1 MRMNKEVVAEQ
12 EKEKLAT
19 PLYMNEESL
28 STNDSNFYHV
38 RITRKGERRSNDLL
52 ELDLDKSS
60 LLENIV
66 TQYHQRQPFY
76 CDGTVVDPFDV
87 EKIRINC
94 IDRPS
99 SALLPIIRRER
110 EEEVRLKGINV
121 IISDEWFVTEK
132 GEEVTRQF
140 LKTPPTRAVESKPRQ
155 FDPKKIF
162 IVHGHDNEAKNELAI
177 L

>member
-28 STNDSNFYHV
+28 STNDSNCYHV

-94 IDRPS
+94 TERPS
-99 SALLPIIRRER
+99 SQLLPII
-110 EEEVRLKGINV
+110 
-121 IISDEWFVTEK
+121 DEKEK
-132 GEEVTRQF
+132 
-140 LKTPPTRAVESKPRQ
+140 
-155 FDPKKIF
+155 KKL
-162 IVHGHDNEAKNELAI
+162 G
-177 L
+177 